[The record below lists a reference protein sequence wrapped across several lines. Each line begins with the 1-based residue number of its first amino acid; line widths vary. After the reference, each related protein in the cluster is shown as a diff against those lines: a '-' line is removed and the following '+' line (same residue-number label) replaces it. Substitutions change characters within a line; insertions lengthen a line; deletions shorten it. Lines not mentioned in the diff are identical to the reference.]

1 MCAHVSRSLVTAKG
15 NFRLPFRRWWFLPH
29 VNKSTAW
36 IHNCVSS
43 VLLCTQKRVC
53 TNEDIDDTLR
63 ARVCVCKRESQLKP
77 SLGSLIMETILLQC
91 EKGEKGWLVTA
102 HATLRCRLPC
112 AWLREYLNT
121 CANVRTRMHRPQRT
135 VTVRIKLIGCIKKLN
150 SVIFENFL
158 DRLLIARND
167 SFIVKIKIIQRSLSC
182 AVTFYR
188 IIFG

>member
-1 MCAHVSRSLVTAKG
+1 MYVRSRISFLGHSKRKLPPTVSSLVV
-15 NFRLPFRRWWFLPH
+15 LPH

-36 IHNCVSS
+36 IHNCVSTGI
-43 VLLCTQKRVC
+43 VVYAETCVQQRGYRWYVAG
-53 TNEDIDDTLR
+53 E
-63 ARVCVCKRESQLKP
+63 RVCVCKRERESQVKP

-150 SVIFENFL
+150 SVEGGNIFEIGGR
-158 DRLLIARND
+158 DD
-167 SFIVKIKIIQRSLSC
+167 W
-182 AVTFYR
+182 
-188 IIFG
+188 

>member
-1 MCAHVSRSLVTAKG
+1 MDTQLRVQRIVVYAETCVHQRVY
-15 NFRLPFRRWWFLPH
+15 RWY
-29 VNKSTAW
+29 VARA
-36 IHNCVSS
+36 CVY
-43 VLLCTQKRVC
+43 
-53 TNEDIDDTLR
+53 
-63 ARVCVCKRESQLKP
+63 ARERELKP

-150 SVIFENFL
+150 SIIFGNFL